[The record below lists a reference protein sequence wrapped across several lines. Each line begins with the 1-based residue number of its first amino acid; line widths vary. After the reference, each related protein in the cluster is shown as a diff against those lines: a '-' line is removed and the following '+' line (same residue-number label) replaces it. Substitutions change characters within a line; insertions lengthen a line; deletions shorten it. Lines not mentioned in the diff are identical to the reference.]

1 LSNEISAELVSSL
14 VMVVSVKFYGVHR
27 ALTST
32 REIQVPLLKDGRV
45 SDVISHI
52 KGCFPALQLS
62 EKDVLV
68 SVNNKVSHMDQV
80 LMADD
85 KITFLPH
92 IGGG

>member
-1 LSNEISAELVSSL
+1 MF
-14 VMVVSVKFYGVHR
+14 MVVSVKFYGVHR

-32 REIQVPLLKDGRV
+32 REIQVPLQKDACVR
-45 SDVISHI
+45 DVISYVR
-52 KGCFPALQLS
+52 GCFPALRLS

-68 SVNNKVSHMDQV
+68 SVNEKVSHMDQV

-85 KITFLPH
+85 KIAFLPH